1 MIALL
6 LLVATLIL
14 WVGRAEFSEMLA
26 SLMARLGGG
35 R

>member
-1 MIALL
+1 MIALFFA
-6 LLVATLIL
+6 VAGLTL